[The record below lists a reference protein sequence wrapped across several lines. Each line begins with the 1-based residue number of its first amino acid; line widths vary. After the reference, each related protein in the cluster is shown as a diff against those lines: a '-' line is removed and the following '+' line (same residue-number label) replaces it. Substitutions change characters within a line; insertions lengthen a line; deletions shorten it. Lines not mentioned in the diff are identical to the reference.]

1 MNKKTLSAAGNTPAA
16 LPAGYPPSA
25 IPQTV
30 SGKLG
35 LAELAKVFTLPWSAY
50 VLLLSVK
57 DGRVTGGQHPTLS
70 APIVV
75 PPSRQSGGS
84 SLLSRCY
91 TGDWKSMPVSGMVWR
106 SR

>member
-1 MNKKTLSAAGNTPAA
+1 MNEKTLSAAGKTPAA
-16 LPAGYPPSA
+16 LPAGYPRSA
-25 IPQTV
+25 ISQTV

-35 LAELAKVFTLPWSAY
+35 LAELAKIFTLPWSAY

-57 DGRVTGGQHPTLS
+57 DGRVTSGRHPTLS

-75 PPSRQSGGS
+75 PPSRQSGGP
-84 SLLSRCY
+84 SLPSRRY
-91 TGDWKSMPVSGMVWR
+91 TGDWKTMPVSGIVWR